1 MTLRSFSKAWL
12 TLQRSTSVSDLLLYT
27 HLILTRLVFPLI
39 VPQKDEEK
47 RGDRSY
53 NNAKAFV
60 DFPATQDARK
70 VLDMHHL
77 LPFQFDGRELLM
89 NFCDTSQPQG
99 RKAEPN
105 STLYVAGLPVGATV
119 EDVAQAFKS
128 YEHVFQS
135 ARLRKLHS
143 PVVK

>member
-1 MTLRSFSKAWL
+1 MTLRGFSRVWL
-12 TLQRSTSVSDLLLYT
+12 TLQRSISVSVLLLRT
-27 HLILTRLVFPLI
+27 HIVLTRHVFPLI

-47 RGDRSY
+47 GGDRSY

-105 STLYVAGLPVGATV
+105 STLYVAGLPAGATV
-119 EDVAQAFKS
+119 EDVTQAFKS
-128 YEHVFQS
+128 YKHVFQS
-135 ARLRKLHS
+135 ARLRKLQS
-143 PVVK
+143 LVVK